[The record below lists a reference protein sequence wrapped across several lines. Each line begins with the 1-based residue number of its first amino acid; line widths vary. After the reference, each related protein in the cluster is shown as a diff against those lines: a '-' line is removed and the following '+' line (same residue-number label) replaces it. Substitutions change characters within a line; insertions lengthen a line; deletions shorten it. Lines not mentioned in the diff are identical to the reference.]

1 VAEIRHS
8 RADFALGASHALRR
22 WQRPAMIGGGAGVV
36 LSILGALIWPIQF
49 FQAWLVSYMFWLGMA
64 LGSMG
69 ILMLQ
74 FITGGRWGAALRR
87 PLEAGASTVPLMALL
102 FVPIAIGMRALYEW
116 ADPSIVAHDPI
127 LQHKSPYLNPT
138 FFVIRAILYFAVW
151 TVLARKLV
159 AWSTLQ
165 DEQGHSDRLGR
176 NFHFLSRGGLMLYAL
191 TMTFAAID
199 WAMSLESHWFSHI
212 YGILVTGGQIL
223 TAMTAMIAVSSM
235 LSQER
240 GAAKVLTPE
249 RFHDLG
255 KLLLAFIMVW
265 AYFHLSQFLIMWS
278 ANLPEEVPWY
288 AARTTGGWK
297 AVTILLVLSHFVLP
311 FIVLLSRQVKRDPR
325 ALGMV
330 AAAMVVVRFIDLYW
344 LITPSFSP
352 GDFTLHP
359 LHLTTLVGIGGIWAY
374 AFLGNLV
381 GKPVIAFNDPIIAVE
396 LEKA

>member
-1 VAEIRHS
+1 VAETRHD
-8 RADFALGASHALRR
+8 RADFSLDGGHVLRR
-22 WQRPAMIGGGAGVV
+22 WQRPAMMIGAGGLV
-36 LSILGALIWPIQF
+36 LSVLGALIWPQQF
-49 FQAWLVSYMFWLGMA
+49 FQAWLVAYMFWLGMA

-74 FITGGRWGAALRR
+74 YITGGRWGAALRR
-87 PLEAGASTVPLMALL
+87 PLEAGASTVPLMAVL
-102 FVPIAIGMRALYEW
+102 FIPIAIGLRALYEW

-127 LQHKSPYLNPT
+127 LQHKSPYLNTP
-138 FFVIRAILYFAVW
+138 FFLARAVAYFVIW
-151 TVLARKLV
+151 TILARKLV
-159 AWSTLQ
+159 AWSKQQ
-165 DEQGHSDRLGR
+165 DETGHTEKIGR

-212 YGILVTGGQIL
+212 YGVLFTGGQIL
-223 TAMTAMIAVSSM
+223 TAMTAMIAVSSV
-235 LSQER
+235 LSLER

-288 AARTTGGWK
+288 TARTTGGWYP
-297 AVTILLVLSHFVLP
+297 VSVLLVLAHFVLP

-325 ALGMV
+325 VLGMV
-330 AAAMVVVRFIDLYW
+330 AVAMVVIRFIDVYW

-359 LHLTTLVGIGGIWAY
+359 LHLTALVGIGGIWASMY
-374 AFLGNLV
+374 LGSLV
-381 GKPVIAFNDPIIAVE
+381 ARPIIAFNDPIVAVE